1 MVTIK
6 TEEEIGLMRE
16 SCRIV
21 AEVLKLVGTY
31 IKPGISTAKLDAIVE
46 EYIRSQGGEP
56 AFKGYS
62 PDGSTPFP
70 ATICVSIDEQVV
82 HGIPGKRILNEGE
95 IVSIDVGVRKNKFY
109 GDGAWTFAVGQITGE
124 KARLMRVTEESLN
137 RGIAQAV
144 EGNFLGDISFSIQAH
159 VEQEG
164 FSVVRELVGHGIGRN
179 LHEEPAVPNFGKSG
193 TGIRLTEGLTIA
205 IEPMVNYGKYP
216 VDVARDGWT
225 VLTRDRKPSAHF
237 EHTVAVRKGAA
248 EILTRTTL

>member
-6 TEEEIGLMRE
+6 TEDEIRLMRE

-21 AEVLKLVGTY
+21 AEVLNLVGSY
-31 IKPGISTAKLDAIVE
+31 IKPGITTARLDAIVE
-46 EYIRSQGGEP
+46 EYIRSNGGEP
-56 AFKGYS
+56 AFKGYA
-62 PDGSTPFP
+62 PDGATPFP
-70 ATICVSIDEQVV
+70 ATICVSIDEEVV
-82 HGIPGKRILNEGE
+82 HGIPGKRILSEGE

-109 GDGAWTFAVGQITGE
+109 GDGAWTFAVGQITSE
-124 KARLMRVTEESLN
+124 KARLMRVTEESLYK
-137 RGIAQAV
+137 GIAQAIG
-144 EGNFLGDISFSIQAH
+144 GNFLGDVSSSIQTH

-193 TGIRLTEGLTIA
+193 TGIRLTEGLTLA

-216 VDVARDGWT
+216 VDIAHDGWT

-237 EHTVAVRKGAA
+237 EHTIAVRKGAA